1 MKKLLAILL
10 NVLLLLSL
18 VTACGGQQNDTSV
31 DQDNENQVIVS
42 NPVTSVEP
50 EGPNIAEEDPIEG
63 EELTIPEFSGSP
75 YFVLNGNV
83 PFFEEWEKTTEVFE
97 EFDELD
103 RLGRCGV
110 TYANV
115 CRELMPTGDRESISH
130 IYPSGWEQNM
140 YDFVDGNAL
149 YNRCHLLGF
158 QLTGENANERNLI
171 TGTRYLNV
179 QGMLPFEN
187 LVADYVKETD
197 NHVLYRVTPVFDGD
211 NLVAS
216 GVIMEAWSV
225 EDEGEGVCFCVYCY
239 NVQPGVSINYATGE
253 NWEGNDVAEDVGG
266 NDNDNDKF
274 VEEDTEEDYV
284 LNVNS
289 KKFHNPDCSGAEKI
303 SEKNRQDYHGSR
315 QQLIDEGYEPCGI
328 CNP

>member
-10 NVLLLLSL
+10 NLLLVLSL
-18 VTACGGQQNDTSV
+18 LTACGGQPPASSTE
-31 DQDNENQVIVS
+31 QDNENQVIVS
-42 NPVTSVEP
+42 NPALSMEP
-50 EGPNIAEEDPIEG
+50 EGPGFTEEDPIEG
-63 EELTIPEFSGSP
+63 EELTIPDYSGSP

-97 EFDELD
+97 EFAELD

-115 CRELMPTGDRESISH
+115 CRELMPTEDRESISH

-239 NVQPGVSINYATGE
+239 NVQPGVTIDYATGE
-253 NWEGNDVAEDVGG
+253 NHEGNDEAGDVG
-266 NDNDNDKF
+266 DNDNDSDKF
-274 VEEDTEEDYV
+274 LDEDTEGDYV

-289 KKFHNPDCSGAEKI
+289 RKFHHPGCSGAEKI
-303 SEKNRQDYHGSR
+303 SEKNRRDYHGSR

-328 CNP
+328 CDP